1 MLSSWEYQQSP
12 SFLAHPALR
21 DELAAVAPKERFMTI
36 ARSMNQ
42 LIRFIK
48 EEGFA
53 SQIVYAELHNEVEYG
68 QLTAVGT
75 EQGIK
80 ESDSPKI
87 VEAMQPY
94 IEEAIEYLR
103 EQHPDI
109 LMTASY
115 TLVEAYPKA
124 YVARNMQ
131 VAHYHL
137 YIRGVLYELMDKAG
151 LNDELSFPNLFVQS
165 LLREDAPPFEEWTLP
180 EGQQWRMEGNPVGMK
195 QIYLHDWVDPDKW
208 DLYLY
213 DNYGTHKLAM
223 LQKSDMRLEEAS
235 EWAAR
240 SGIPVVIGEG
250 YVGYTPLLT
259 GFEEGP
265 VGKFIAEYAL
275 RKGMALGFWG
285 MTLCSNCNSAGET
298 SDPAST
304 NSTAPATN
312 ADKPDNSKEVKLTG
326 YLLGEAPKGMPEVL
340 AAINE
345 KLKKD
350 INATLEINYIG
361 WGDVASKYPLVL
373 ASGQD
378 VDFIFAADWNF
389 YISEANKGSF
399 LPLDESMIQTNM
411 PKYYAKQDP
420 AAYTAAYVNGK
431 QYMIPTTTPDRKV
444 SVAVLRKDILDK
456 SGLVNPTKLSEL
468 GPYFAEIKK
477 TYPDMIPLNLDSQYD
492 LTKPFSAL
500 ASEKFAYAA
509 GPVDSADPS
518 AVGTY
523 TDSEDPAGKIL
534 SITDEPVLSSFKFA
548 AGVMKQ

>member
-1 MLSSWEYQQSP
+1 MMNSVIQALPHKLTITMWDFSWYTMTLPGEPFSDLGARFKEAVDRGYNTIRICAMPYLLFTAEGKRPGPLHFGNLGEVGQRTRWYNCRGGAVLDGHAHLLELFRQAKAHGCYIMLSSWEYQQSP
-12 SFLAHPALR
+12 SFLAHPDLR

-68 QLTAVGT
+68 QLTAVGI

-80 ESDSPKI
+80 ETDSPKI

-94 IEEAIEYLR
+94 IEEAIDYLR

-151 LNDELSFPNLFVQS
+151 LNDELSFPNPFVQS

-180 EGQQWRMEGNPVGMK
+180 EGQKWRMEGNPVGMK

-235 EWAAR
+235 EWASR

-285 MTLCSNCNSAGET
+285 MTLCSNC
-298 SDPAST
+298 
-304 NSTAPATN
+304 APHHPFWDDIAWQQKWN
-312 ADKPDNSKEVKLTG
+312 RFIL
-326 YLLGEAPKGMPEVL
+326 EA
-340 AAINE
+340 
-345 KLKKD
+345 
-350 INATLEINYIG
+350 
-361 WGDVASKYPLVL
+361 
-373 ASGQD
+373 Q
-378 VDFIFAADWNF
+378 
-389 YISEANKGSF
+389 
-399 LPLDESMIQTNM
+399 
-411 PKYYAKQDP
+411 
-420 AAYTAAYVNGK
+420 
-431 QYMIPTTTPDRKV
+431 
-444 SVAVLRKDILDK
+444 
-456 SGLVNPTKLSEL
+456 
-468 GPYFAEIKK
+468 
-477 TYPDMIPLNLDSQYD
+477 
-492 LTKPFSAL
+492 
-500 ASEKFAYAA
+500 
-509 GPVDSADPS
+509 
-518 AVGTY
+518 
-523 TDSEDPAGKIL
+523 
-534 SITDEPVLSSFKFA
+534 
-548 AGVMKQ
+548 